1 MEVTDG
7 SGSDN
12 VCCKECCGY
21 LLAKLSDKKPKVAPP
36 LSSSRYLSLL
46 SSDYLTRISPT
57 PTPTSYLLH
66 QVPSLCLTLPLT
78 LITFIYLASYFYSS
92 PQVPSL
98 CLEVLREATVAFGAR
113 ALPVKDIIAALGP
126 GEMEEKEEEEGP
138 KTVH

>member
-1 MEVTDG
+1 MLQGMLRLPAGQTLRQEAEG
-7 SGSDN
+7 STSFLLLSISLPAILRLPHT
-12 VCCKECCGY
+12 Y
-21 LLAKLSDKKPKVAPP
+21 LIYPHSYI
-36 LSSSRYLSLL
+36 LSSPSGFLVVFDLNPNAHHTH
-46 SSDYLTRISPT
+46 LTY
-57 PTPTSYLLH
+57 SY
-66 QVPSLCLTLPLT
+66 
-78 LITFIYLASYFYSS
+78 IYSS